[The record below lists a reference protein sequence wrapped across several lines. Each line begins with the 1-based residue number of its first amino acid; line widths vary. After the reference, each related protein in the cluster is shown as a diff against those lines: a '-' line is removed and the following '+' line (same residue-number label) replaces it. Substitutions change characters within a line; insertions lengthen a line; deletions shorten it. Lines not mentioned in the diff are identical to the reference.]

1 MRSPHRG
8 KRYYPSGFPIG
19 WDEEWNK
26 GEKALKKQNRQS
38 VLEGALILMA
48 ATVVVKVIGALFKI
62 PWPIFLGGGGMGTL

>member
-1 MRSPHRG
+1 MKNG
-8 KRYYPSGFPIG
+8 T
-19 WDEEWNK
+19 K

-62 PWPIFLGGGGMGTL
+62 PLANILGGGGMGYFMTAYSLFNPLYALSLIHI